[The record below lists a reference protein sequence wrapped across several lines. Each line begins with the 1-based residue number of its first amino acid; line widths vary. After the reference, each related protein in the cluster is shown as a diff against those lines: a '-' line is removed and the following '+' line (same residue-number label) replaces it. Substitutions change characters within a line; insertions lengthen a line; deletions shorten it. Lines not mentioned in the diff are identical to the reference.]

1 MSITLYI
8 KERILIMKNKKADEM
23 EMAINLKAARLAY
36 VFVTISLVIWMIVD
50 FATTGEFPLPQ
61 LIIVALQ
68 NLIFFGSKFLMTR
81 RMIGTKEE

>member
-1 MSITLYI
+1 
-8 KERILIMKNKKADEM
+8 MKNKKADEM
-23 EMAINLKAARLAY
+23 ELAINFKAARLAY

-68 NLIFFGSKFLMTR
+68 NIIFFGSKFLMTR
-81 RMIGTKEE
+81 RMVGDREE

>member
-1 MSITLYI
+1 
-8 KERILIMKNKKADEM
+8 MKIKKADEM

-68 NLIFFGSKFLMTR
+68 NIIFLGSKFLMTR
-81 RMIGTKEE
+81 RMIGKSEG

>member
-1 MSITLYI
+1 
-8 KERILIMKNKKADEM
+8 MKNKKADEM

-36 VFVTISLVIWMIVD
+36 VFVTISLVIWTIVD

-68 NLIFFGSKFLMTR
+68 NVIFFGSKFLMTR
-81 RMIGTKEE
+81 RMVGDREE